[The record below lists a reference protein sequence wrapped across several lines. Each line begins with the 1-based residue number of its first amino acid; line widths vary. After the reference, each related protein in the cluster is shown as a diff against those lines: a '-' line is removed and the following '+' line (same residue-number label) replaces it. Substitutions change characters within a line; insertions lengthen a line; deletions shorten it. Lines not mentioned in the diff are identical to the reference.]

1 MNKKRAAAY
10 ARVSTNSRAQEH
22 SFEFQSRYWNQTL
35 GNNDDYDYIGLFADK
50 GISGKYVNRR
60 PQFLALMELCN
71 RGEVDIIFTKSVQRF
86 ARNAEELLKHV
97 RALREKGIEVY
108 FEKENI
114 HTLNPDSELYL
125 TIAAAI
131 AEEDL
136 TRYSN
141 NVAWSIKDRFER
153 GEMILGPRIYGYR
166 KTAENRLIVYP
177 DEARIVR
184 LIFEEY
190 IKGDVSTLK
199 IAKKLNSMGIP
210 SPNGGEWLCS
220 QISYIIKNEKYYG
233 DMILQKTFVEGG
245 VKYAN
250 RGERIR
256 YYVENSHE
264 PIISKEIWD
273 KAQEVLGQRANP
285 HLVGAK
291 LKSYP
296 FTGLIVCGAC
306 GANYTHKV
314 NNSGTISQANFW
326 KCHIAIQKGVK
337 YCHNP
342 GIKEKVLY
350 DLFVDC
356 YNEFVTE
363 GYYKKTVD
371 NTEALDRLARLNDSE
386 TELTLLMTR
395 GVINQNQYLEEQQ
408 RIRFEMQSIQ
418 RKLHEE
424 RTYLVQGSD
433 FHPIKEFDEDKLYKF
448 IKRVVVKDWT
458 VTFEFFNGVC
468 ITRSYTNGQPGN
480 IKDWKL
486 KQKQRREEQNGQ

>member
-1 MNKKRAAAY
+1 M
-10 ARVSTNSRAQEH
+10 
-22 SFEFQSRYWNQTL
+22 
-35 GNNDDYDYIGLFADK
+35 
-50 GISGKYVNRR
+50 
-60 PQFLALMELCN
+60 
-71 RGEVDIIFTKSVQRF
+71 DIIFTKSVQRF

-199 IAKKLNSMGIP
+199 IAKKLNSMGVP

-337 YCHNP
+337 YCH
-342 GIKEKVLY
+342 
-350 DLFVDC
+350 
-356 YNEFVTE
+356 VTE

-371 NTEALDRLARLNDSE
+371 NTEALDRLARLNESE

-408 RIRFEMQSIQ
+408 RIRVEMQSIQ

>member
-285 HLVGAK
+285 QLVGAK

-296 FTGLIVCGAC
+296 FTGLICLWRV
-306 GANYTHKV
+306 
-314 NNSGTISQANFW
+314 W
-326 KCHIAIQKGVK
+326 R
-337 YCHNP
+337 
-342 GIKEKVLY
+342 ELY
-350 DLFVDC
+350 
-356 YNEFVTE
+356 
-363 GYYKKTVD
+363 
-371 NTEALDRLARLNDSE
+371 
-386 TELTLLMTR
+386 
-395 GVINQNQYLEEQQ
+395 
-408 RIRFEMQSIQ
+408 
-418 RKLHEE
+418 
-424 RTYLVQGSD
+424 
-433 FHPIKEFDEDKLYKF
+433 P
-448 IKRVVVKDWT
+448 
-458 VTFEFFNGVC
+458 
-468 ITRSYTNGQPGN
+468 
-480 IKDWKL
+480 
-486 KQKQRREEQNGQ
+486 

>member
-199 IAKKLNSMGIP
+199 IAKKLNSMGVP

-273 KAQEVLGQRANP
+273 KAQEVL
-285 HLVGAK
+285 
-291 LKSYP
+291 
-296 FTGLIVCGAC
+296 

-371 NTEALDRLARLNDSE
+371 NTEALDRLARLNESE

-408 RIRFEMQSIQ
+408 RIRVEMQSIQ

-458 VTFEFFNGVC
+458 VTFEFFNGV
-468 ITRSYTNGQPGN
+468 
-480 IKDWKL
+480 
-486 KQKQRREEQNGQ
+486 